1 MTDPE
6 DLSFR
11 EAIRFAAKEEKLL
24 FVLFVA
30 SLIALPV
37 SAFRGD
43 WVWALVDLT
52 LFCLADELI
61 ALRYR
66 LHWMRE
72 TVRDI
77 LALVGVPMERRP
89 PNH

>member
-24 FVLFVA
+24 FALLVA

-37 SAFRGD
+37 NAFHGD
-43 WVWALVDLT
+43 WLWVLMDLT
-52 LFCLADELI
+52 LFCLIDELLS
-61 ALRYR
+61 LRYR

-77 LALVGVPMERRP
+77 LASVGVPMERRP